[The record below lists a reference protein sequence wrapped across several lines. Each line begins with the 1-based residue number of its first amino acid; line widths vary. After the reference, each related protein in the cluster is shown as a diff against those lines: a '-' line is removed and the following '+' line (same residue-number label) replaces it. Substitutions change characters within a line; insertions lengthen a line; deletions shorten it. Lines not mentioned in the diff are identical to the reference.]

1 MKQFQN
7 LKIIF
12 KYVDYLLS
20 LTLICLN
27 CLSVVKGNT
36 HALFYKIAA
45 LPLMHFGKNYQLVNR
60 IRSIQ
65 QKFKSSFI
73 NNIPLDE
80 GYKAKI
86 RDMAL
91 FHADYHVI
99 NHVNIENILTALPK
113 LFQLDLN
120 NDGFHINQLS
130 KNGYKNK
137 TFLSLSMEHCF
148 QTTPLTVFRL
158 SINVGTS
165 RYINQRRH
173 TSYIGRLRRQRN
185 INRIYRRYQRN
196 ASANNEDTMNRI
208 MNLPP
213 QITNDQSI
221 YQFFNGFSFT

>member
-1 MKQFQN
+1 MSSF
-7 LKIIF
+7 LF
-12 KYVDYLLS
+12 KLS
-20 LTLICLN
+20 FSSFTEE
-27 CLSVVKGNT
+27 
-36 HALFYKIAA
+36 
-45 LPLMHFGKNYQLVNR
+45 

-65 QKFKSSFI
+65 QKFKSPFI

-80 GYKAKI
+80 GYKTKI
-86 RDMAL
+86 SDVAL

-99 NHVNIENILTALPK
+99 RHVNVENILTALFPLRPK
-113 LFQLDLN
+113 LFQLDSN

-130 KNGYKNK
+130 KNGYKNDK
-137 TFLSLSMEHCF
+137 NFFLSMEHRF

-158 SINVGTS
+158 SINNNAGTS

-173 TSYIGRLRRQRN
+173 TSHISRLRRQRN
-185 INRIYRRYQRN
+185 VSRIYRRHQRN

-221 YQFFNGFSFT
+221 YQFFNGFSFN